1 VFVARLPERIGK
13 YEIVRVLGKG
23 GMGTVYL
30 GRDADLDR
38 AVAIKVLRNS
48 VSDDELLQRFLR
60 EARAAANLRH
70 ENIITIYEVG
80 EHDRQPFMAMEYVD
94 GPSLGQVITGR
105 EPLPLGRRLSYI
117 EQVCAGL
124 HHAHREGIVHRD
136 IKPPNLMVDRGDLI
150 RIVDFG
156 IARVEGSGMT
166 LDGTLI
172 GSLNYMSPEQM
183 LGRPVDLRS
192 DIFAVGAVAY
202 ELLSY
207 QQAFPGTLDDGLLHR
222 LPSEPPPAL
231 SSLCPGLPP
240 EIERLVM
247 RALAKR
253 PDDRFSDLDQMRVAL
268 REVRRGVDPDQQ
280 LESLSTPTLVR
291 PSDARSTPSLSR
303 STPSPSS
310 SAGRPKTQT
319 TIVISGGQMAAAVG
333 VIVAAGIGGVLWLAP
348 VGNRAPAVSPVPA
361 PAAAVA
367 VAVPAPVRT
376 PAPAPAASDPSADP
390 ISARPRAV
398 DSAPAAAPTTT
409 PAARAAVERV
419 PVERTPIERTPA
431 APPTPPSASPVAPVV
446 PQPAPVAAIAA
457 SPAPA
462 VEPDAPRANASA
474 ASPVAAP
481 PVAAAPAGPAPAI
494 AVPGPLERERPG
506 ILQALTRYQSAYRE
520 RNVKSLVAVY
530 PGLPRESRQA
540 LERAFGRDCRD
551 YDVTFGNLQLALNA
565 DDPTY
570 ATVTVRSVY
579 TCQPKTAQAA
589 QPQAVQDVFILR
601 KLGDGWLIDS
611 IGTMEAG
618 RR

>member
-202 ELLSY
+202 ELLCY
-207 QQAFPGTLDDGLLHR
+207 QQAFPGTLNDGLLHR
-222 LPSEPPPAL
+222 LPNEPPPAL

-268 REVRRGVDPDQQ
+268 REVRRGIDSDQQ
-280 LESLSTPTLVR
+280 LESLATPTLVR
-291 PSDARSTPSLSR
+291 PSDARSTPS
-303 STPSPSS
+303 PSS
-310 SAGRPKTQT
+310 SAGRPRTQT
-319 TIVISGGQMAAAVG
+319 TIVITGGQMAAAVG

-348 VGNRAPAVSPVPA
+348 PGNGASAVSPVPA
-361 PAAAVA
+361 PAAPVTVA
-367 VAVPAPVRT
+367 APAPART
-376 PAPAPAASDPSADP
+376 PAPAVAPAPVASRPVADP
-390 ISARPRAV
+390 IPTRPHATE
-398 DSAPAAAPTTT
+398 SAPPTAPVATS
-409 PAARAAVERV
+409 VERA
-419 PVERTPIERTPA
+419 PVERTPIARTPI
-431 APPTPPSASPVAPVV
+431 APPPSPAATPVAPVV
-446 PQPAPVAAIAA
+446 PQPAPVPPIAA
-457 SPAPA
+457 SPATA
-462 VEPDAPRANASA
+462 VEPEAPRANASA

-481 PVAAAPAGPAPAI
+481 PVAAAPAAPAPT

-551 YDVTFGNLQLALNA
+551 YDVTFGNVQLALNA

-589 QPQAVQDVFILR
+589 QPQAVQDVFVLR

-611 IGTMEAG
+611 VGTIDTG

>member
-1 VFVARLPERIGK
+1 MARLPERIGK

-105 EPLPLGRRLSYI
+105 EPLALGRRLSYI

-207 QQAFPGTLDDGLLHR
+207 QQAFPGTLNDGLLHR
-222 LPSEPPPAL
+222 LPNEPPPAL

-240 EIERLVM
+240 EIERLVL

-253 PDDRFSDLDQMRVAL
+253 PDDRFADLDQMRVAL
-268 REVRRGVDPDQQ
+268 REVRRGIDSDQQ
-280 LESLSTPTLVR
+280 LESLATPTLVR
-291 PSDARSTPSLSR
+291 PSDARSTPSPSR

-333 VIVAAGIGGVLWLAP
+333 VILAAGIGGVLWLAP
-348 VGNRAPAVSPVPA
+348 GGNRTPAVSPVPA
-361 PAAAVA
+361 PAAAVS
-367 VAVPAPVRT
+367 VATPAPVRT
-376 PAPAPAASDPSADP
+376 PAPAVAPAPAASGSTADP
-390 ISARPRAV
+390 ISARPRAIE
-398 DSAPAAAPTTT
+398 SAPPVVPVAT
-409 PAARAAVERV
+409 PVERP
-419 PVERTPIERTPA
+419 PVERTPIARTPT
-431 APPTPPSASPVAPVV
+431 APPPSPAATPVAPP
-446 PQPAPVAAIAA
+446 PQPAPIAPGPVAAAP
-457 SPAPA
+457 PAPA
-462 VEPDAPRANASA
+462 VEPDAPRVNAPA
-474 ASPVAAP
+474 AA
-481 PVAAAPAGPAPAI
+481 PVAAAPVVPAPAV

-551 YDVTFGNLQLALNA
+551 YDVTFGNVQLALNA

-589 QPQAVQDVFILR
+589 QPQAVQDVFVLR

-611 IGTMEAG
+611 IGTIDAG

>member
-1 VFVARLPERIGK
+1 VARLPERIGK

-38 AVAIKVLRNS
+38 PVAIKVLRNS
-48 VSDDELLQRFLR
+48 LSDEEVLQRFLR

-80 EHDRQPFMAMEYVD
+80 QHDRQPFMAMEYVD

-124 HHAHREGIVHRD
+124 HHAHHEGIVHRD
-136 IKPPNLMVDRGDLI
+136 IKPPNLMVDRGDVI

-166 LDGTLI
+166 MDGTMI

-202 ELLSY
+202 ELLCY
-207 QQAFPGTLDDGLLHR
+207 QQAFPGSLDDGLLHR
-222 LPSEPPPAL
+222 LPSEAPPAL

-253 PDDRFSDLDQMRVAL
+253 PDDRFGDLEQMRVAL
-268 REVRRGVDPDQQ
+268 REVRRGIDTDHH
-280 LESLSTPTLVR
+280 LESLVAPTLVR
-291 PSDARSTPSLSR
+291 PSDSR
-303 STPSPSS
+303 PTPSPTPSPAS
-310 SAGRPKTQT
+310 SAERPRAQT
-319 TIVISGGQMAAAVG
+319 TIVITGGQMAAAVG
-333 VIVAAGIGGVLWLAP
+333 LLVAAGFGGILWLAP
-348 VGNRAPAVSPVPA
+348 GGNRAPAQPPVPS

-367 VAVPAPVRT
+367 VATPAPAQT
-376 PAPAPAASDPSADP
+376 PAPASVPAPAASRSVADP
-390 ISARPRAV
+390 IASRPRATE
-398 DSAPAAAPTTT
+398 SAPPIAP
-409 PAARAAVERV
+409 PA
-419 PVERTPIERTPA
+419 TPIERAPIGRRPVDPPPPA
-431 APPTPPSASPVAPVV
+431 ATPVV
-446 PQPAPVAAIAA
+446 NAVAQPAPIAPIAQPSPPAVEPEAPRTNANTTAAAPVAA
-457 SPAPA
+457 PA
-462 VEPDAPRANASA
+462 A

-481 PVAAAPAGPAPAI
+481 PA
-494 AVPGPLERERPG
+494 PLERERPG
-506 ILQALTRYQSAYRE
+506 ILQALTRYQAAYRE

-540 LERAFGRDCRD
+540 LERAFSRDCRD

-565 DDPTY
+565 EDPTY

-611 IGTMEAG
+611 IGTMDAG

>member
-94 GPSLGQVITGR
+94 GPSLGQVITAR

-291 PSDARSTPSLSR
+291 PSDARSTPS
-303 STPSPSS
+303 PSS
-310 SAGRPKTQT
+310 SAGRPRTQT
-319 TIVISGGQMAAAVG
+319 TIVITGGQMAAAVG
-333 VIVAAGIGGVLWLAP
+333 VIVAAGIGGLLWLAP
-348 VGNRAPAVSPVPA
+348 PGNRAPAVSPVAA
-361 PAAAVA
+361 PAAPVTVA
-367 VAVPAPVRT
+367 APASART
-376 PAPAPAASDPSADP
+376 PAPAVAPAPVASRPVADP
-390 ISARPRAV
+390 IPTRPHATE
-398 DSAPAAAPTTT
+398 SAPPIAPVATS
-409 PAARAAVERV
+409 VERA
-419 PVERTPIERTPA
+419 PVERTPIARTPT
-431 APPTPPSASPVAPVV
+431 APPPSPAATPVAPVV
-446 PQPAPVAAIAA
+446 PQPPAVAPIAA
-457 SPAPA
+457 SPATA
-462 VEPDAPRANASA
+462 VEPVAPRANASA

-481 PVAAAPAGPAPAI
+481 PVAAPPVAAAPAAPAPT

-551 YDVTFGNLQLALNA
+551 YDVTFGNVQLALNA

-589 QPQAVQDVFILR
+589 QPQAVQDVFVLR

-611 IGTMEAG
+611 VGTMDAG

>member
-1 VFVARLPERIGK
+1 VFVARLPEQIGK

-38 AVAIKVLRNS
+38 SVAIKVLRNPL
-48 VSDDELLQRFLR
+48 SDEELLQRFLR

-94 GPSLGQVITGR
+94 GPSLGQVITAR
-105 EPLPLGRRLSYI
+105 DPLPLGRRLSYI

-124 HHAHREGIVHRD
+124 QHAHREGIVHRD
-136 IKPPNLMVDRGDLI
+136 IKPPNLMVDRGDVI

-166 LDGTLI
+166 MDGTLI

-202 ELLSY
+202 ELLCY
-207 QQAFPGTLDDGLLHR
+207 RQAFPGTLNDGLLHR
-222 LPSEPPPAL
+222 LPHEPPPAL
-231 SSLCPGLPP
+231 SSLCTDLPA
-240 EIERLVM
+240 EIERIVM
-247 RALAKR
+247 RALAKA
-253 PDDRFSDLDQMRVAL
+253 PDDRFTDLEQMRVAM
-268 REVRRGVDPDQQ
+268 REVRRGIDTEHH
-280 LESLSTPTLVR
+280 LESLVAPTLLR
-291 PSDARSTPSLSR
+291 PAHRLP
-303 STPSPSS
+303 TPSPLP
-310 SAGRPKTQT
+310 SAERAPTPVPRGMTRGR
-319 TIVISGGQMAAAVG
+319 VAAAIG
-333 VIVAAGIGGVLWLAP
+333 LLGAAG
-348 VGNRAPAVSPVPA
+348 VGAAFWIAPASDREPA
-361 PAAAVA
+361 VRPLAQPAATIAVT
-367 VAVPAPVRT
+367 T
-376 PAPAPAASDPSADP
+376 PAPAPA
-390 ISARPRAV
+390 V
-398 DSAPAAAPTTT
+398 
-409 PAARAAVERV
+409 V
-419 PVERTPIERTPA
+419 PNREP
-431 APPTPPSASPVAPVV
+431 APPPPVASTTV
-446 PQPAPVAAIAA
+446 PGVQ
-457 SPAPA
+457 
-462 VEPDAPRANASA
+462 APRANATGSIPPIVPAVTRTERTPVERAPAEA
-474 ASPVAAP
+474 AAPPAATPVLPSVTQPVPAATIATPPPAPIAPEAPRANATAAAPVATPPAAAP
-481 PVAAAPAGPAPAI
+481 PVAAP
-494 AVPGPLERERPG
+494 PGPLERERPG
-506 ILQALTRYQSAYRE
+506 ILQALNRYQSAYRE

-530 PGLPRESRQA
+530 PSLPRESRQA

-565 DDPTY
+565 EDPTY

-589 QPQAVQDVFILR
+589 QPQAVQDVFVLR

-611 IGTMEAG
+611 IGAMDAG

>member
-38 AVAIKVLRNS
+38 SVAIKVLRNPL
-48 VSDDELLQRFLR
+48 SDEELLQRFLR

-105 EPLPLGRRLSYI
+105 DPLPLGLRLSYI

-136 IKPPNLMVDRGDLI
+136 IKPPNLMVDRGNVI

-166 LDGTLI
+166 MDGTLI

-183 LGRPVDLRS
+183 LGRAVDLRS

-202 ELLSY
+202 ELLGY
-207 QQAFPGTLDDGLLHR
+207 QQAFPGTLDNGLLHR
-222 LPSEPPPAL
+222 LPNEAPPPL
-231 SSLCPGLPP
+231 SSLCPELPP

-253 PDDRFSDLDQMRVAL
+253 PDDRFADLDQMRVAL
-268 REVRRGVDPDQQ
+268 REVRRVVDTEQP
-280 LESLSTPTLVR
+280 LESLAAPTLVW
-291 PSDARSTPSLSR
+291 PSTPSGAR

-310 SAGRPKTQT
+310 SASRPPTQT
-319 TIVISGGQMAAAVG
+319 TIVITNRHMAAAMGLLVASG
-333 VIVAAGIGGVLWLAP
+333 VAGVLWIAPRGDRAPGVSSAP
-348 VGNRAPAVSPVPA
+348 VPVATVAGPVSAPVPLPAPAPSIVPAPPGPRVVPDPAPRPRAIESTPPIVPA
-361 PAAAVA
+361 PARTVA
-367 VAVPAPVRT
+367 
-376 PAPAPAASDPSADP
+376 
-390 ISARPRAV
+390 
-398 DSAPAAAPTTT
+398 
-409 PAARAAVERV
+409 
-419 PVERTPIERTPA
+419 ERTPA
-431 APPTPPSASPVAPVV
+431 APPLPPAASPVLPAAAPPVPTAPIAAAPPSAIEA
-446 PQPAPVAAIAA
+446 
-457 SPAPA
+457 
-462 VEPDAPRANASA
+462 DAPRANTNTPANA
-474 ASPVAAP
+474 TVAAP
-481 PVAAAPAGPAPAI
+481 AAAAPIAAAPVATPPA
-494 AVPGPLERERPG
+494 PLERERPG
-506 ILQALTRYQSAYRE
+506 ILQALSRYQSAYRE

-530 PGLPRESRQA
+530 PGLPREARQA
-540 LERAFGRDCRD
+540 LERAFGKDCRD
-551 YDVTFGNLQLALNA
+551 YDVTFGNLQLALNEE
-565 DDPTY
+565 DPTY

-589 QPQAVQDVFILR
+589 QPQAVQDVFVLR
-601 KLGDGWLIDS
+601 KIGDGWLIDS
-611 IGTMEAG
+611 VGTMQGG